1 MKHFLKKTSI
11 VSLLVLAGCGKDDG
25 PVEPPNTAP
34 KISAQTFTFSE
45 DLGPNHLIGKVAA
58 TDADNDQ
65 LTFNIT
71 TNDNALF
78 EITTKGDLSLASGK
92 TLDYET
98 ATSHSITVG
107 VSDGELSANAKVT
120 VNVLDVEENV
130 APEIND
136 QSFDVL
142 ESIAVETPFATVVA
156 TDANGHSLTYTLDD
170 DSLFEFSSAGDGKLQ
185 LVSGN
190 FLDFESKTQYV
201 LQATVSD
208 GVLSDTAAITIN
220 VTNVNEMPQITDS
233 STVNDV
239 REDIAD
245 DVVIAEIVAT
255 DPEGDNISYSVSSG
269 DPDNLFE
276 FDSNGILSLRTGK
289 SLDYETNTSHML
301 NIRATDSE
309 GLYTEETI
317 TIKVIDVD
325 ENGSSATVSTFSGST
340 SGGSGDRDGINALFN
355 SPGGIAEH
363 GGLYYVADEMN
374 HRIRRINRNTL
385 EVTTFAGSTQGFA
398 DGNGSAAMFNGPRD
412 IIVDSHGT
420 VYVADTGNNVI
431 RKITPAGEVTTFAG
445 SGNFGNVDATGT
457 AASFSNPSGLCFSG
471 NDIYV
476 ADSGN
481 HTIRRITP
489 SAVVTTFA
497 GRPSNAGYVN
507 GDRIAEARFNNPV
520 DITVDTRGTFY
531 VSDNGNH
538 VIRTING
545 GVTVRLY
552 AGDPN
557 SFGFQDGAVNTGRLN
572 SPQQITIGGPRLRD
586 LYIADRGNHA
596 IRKVTSVVTS
606 GGGGFGTSR
615 LELVTVAGGNGR
627 GNTDGSGNTAQLNF
641 PYGIIRDSDAPAT
654 SVIITNWHS
663 LRRVEE

>member
-1 MKHFLKKTSI
+1 MKLFKKGI
-11 VSLLVLAGCGKDDG
+11 LLSFIAIQLISCSKDDEPQNTP
-25 PVEPPNTAP
+25 PVIKAQSFAVAEDKSANT
-34 KISAQTFTFSE
+34 KI
-45 DLGPNHLIGKVAA
+45 GIIAA
-58 TDADNDQ
+58 TDVNKDD
-65 LTFNIT
+65 LTFKIT
-71 TNDNALF
+71 KNDNNLF
-78 EITTKGDLSLASGK
+78 AVNVSGELSIAANKS
-92 TLDYET
+92 LDYET
-98 ATSHSITVG
+98 QTKHEITVE
-107 VSDGELSANAKVT
+107 VSDGKDKASATMTINVT
-120 VNVLDVEENV
+120 DVVENE
-130 APEIND
+130 APKIND
-136 QSFDVL
+136 QSFEVSEDATTGVTL
-142 ESIAVETPFATVVA
+142 ATVIA
-156 TDANGHSLTYTLDD
+156 SDPNNDTITFTLDD
-170 DSLFEFSSAGDGKLQ
+170 NSLFTFTSTNEGKLQ
-185 LVSGN
+185 LATGKS
-190 FLDFESKTQYV
+190 LDFESKNKHE
-201 LQATVSD
+201 LKITVSD
-208 GVLSDTAAITIN
+208 GVYTSTATITMNI
-220 VTNVNEMPQITDS
+220 TDVNEAPAITDS
-233 STVNDV
+233 SFVNDV
-239 REDIAD
+239 AENINDDDI
-245 DVVIAEIVAT
+245 IAEIVAV
-255 DPEGDNISYSVSSG
+255 DPENDVINYSITS
-269 DPDNLFE
+269 DPDQLFE
-276 FDSNGILSLRTGK
+276 IDNQGKITLKTGK
-289 SLDYETNTSHML
+289 SLDYETNTSHT
-301 NIRATDSE
+301 ITVRVTDDKA
-309 GLYTEETI
+309 LFTEETF
-317 TIKVIDVD
+317 TIKVTDVD

-340 SGGSGDRDGINALFN
+340 SGSSGDRDGINALFN

-398 DGNGSAAMFNGPRD
+398 DGNGSAAMFNAPRD

-471 NDIYV
+471 SDIYV

-489 SAVVTTFA
+489 SAVVTTYA
-497 GRPSNAGYVN
+497 GSPGNAGYVN

-545 GVTVRLY
+545 GVTVRLH

-557 SFGFQDGAVNTGRLN
+557 SFGFQDGAVNTGKLN
-572 SPQQITIGGPRLRD
+572 SPQQITIGGSGITD

-641 PYGIIRDSDAPAT
+641 PYGIISDSDAPAT

-663 LRRVEE
+663 LRRIEE